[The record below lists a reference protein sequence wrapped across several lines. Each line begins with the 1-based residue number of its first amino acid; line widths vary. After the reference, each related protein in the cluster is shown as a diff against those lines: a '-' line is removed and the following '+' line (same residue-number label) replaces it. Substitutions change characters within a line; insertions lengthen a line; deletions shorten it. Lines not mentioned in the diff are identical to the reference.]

1 MEDEDGP
8 DQPGYADDMS
18 RAPEVGLACNS
29 CRRRKLRCSRETP
42 TCQHCRKTGRECV
55 YEAKRAKPGMKT
67 GAIENLH
74 RRLDTLER
82 SVARQQTTLDCLQ
95 AEEEAPARQSQDPS
109 AHSILSLLAAELQKF
124 HTPPSAPLQSSPSQN
139 HNGASTKRR
148 RLNDDHTY
156 APSGFG
162 NCTPDL
168 PEGEALEE
176 VLKSYFSHVHPWMPI
191 IHESRF
197 RQRLSD
203 DAERGKLHLVLQSM
217 IIVVS
222 RYIEDDFE
230 FSSDSTSQEKAEG
243 HRDWVV
249 SKAMKHL
256 SVENLQAL
264 LIIAF
269 NDATS
274 QAWPLVGSLTRMA
287 DYLQLTVEHDEPQRP
302 SYSQPYKSLSTAK
315 DWTEAEERRRVFWN
329 VFSLDR
335 FCSIPVTTP
344 YFGIWD
350 KSAGRIGKPIAFFP
364 AHPVPLQT
372 SPDDE
377 GQTPSEAGTSPE
389 AASST
394 VDMSTVG
401 AFAYCI
407 EATESLSRVSSYFL
421 QQKVNIRDQRDL
433 SDWLTRFKEL
443 DLRLVH
449 WKMLLPQKWKVNM
462 VQDSPLRMDPNL
474 TLAHVTHNTSMILLH
489 QPIAFPP
496 QDWPFKTRLPSLCS
510 IDTCQAA
517 AVEIATITDRYLK
530 SASSESLISSQFA
543 FCVYIAA
550 RVLLLHWRNGSL
562 MDLTAEFWL
571 LIQSLKA
578 ISKRWAG
585 TEEGPL
591 IQKNLAAKYADI
603 LVQLHARCAQDE
615 SFSINVPG
623 YTTEVN
629 HSNTDIQRLA
639 SSAYVAEDATQNGI
653 STRPSPNTQISQNQP
668 TQLQATAPITLSR
681 RRTSTHQATVPEPQQ
696 AFIPQNA
703 GNEIISSA
711 YSLQMATPVD
721 LSNVANMIQPDNYHR
736 GSVGMGDLT
745 AISQILL
752 DQQFADMDRI
762 ISYDDGVF
770 GSEYEGG
777 GW

>member
-8 DQPGYADDMS
+8 DQSGYADDMS

-42 TCQHCRKTGRECV
+42 TCQHCRKTGLECV

-74 RRLDTLER
+74 RRLDTLEQ
-82 SVARQQTTLDCLQ
+82 SVARHQTTLDTLQ
-95 AEEEAPARQSQDPS
+95 AEEEAPARRSQDPS
-109 AHSILSLLAAELQKF
+109 THNFLSLLAAELQKF
-124 HTPPSAPLQSSPSQN
+124 QASPSAPLQSSPSRNQN
-139 HNGASTKRR
+139 GVSAKRR
-148 RLNDDHTY
+148 RLNDDHAYT
-156 APSGFG
+156 PRSFED
-162 NCTPDL
+162 CTPDL
-168 PEGEALEE
+168 PDERAIEE

-197 RQRLSD
+197 RQRLND
-203 DAERGKLHLVLQSM
+203 DVEREKLYLVLQAM
-217 IIVVS
+217 IIIAS
-222 RYIEDDFE
+222 RYVDDGSGFDTE
-230 FSSDSTSQEKAEG
+230 SASQEKTES

-249 SKAMKHL
+249 AKAMKHL
-256 SVENLQAL
+256 SVESLQAL

-269 NDATS
+269 NDVSS

-287 DYLQLTVEHDEPQRP
+287 DYLQLTVEHDELQRP

-335 FCSIPVTTP
+335 FCSVSMGWNTSLTSDDVNRRLPCDGITWRKEIPVTTP

-350 KSAGRIGKPIAFFP
+350 KSAGRIGKPIAFLP
-364 AHPVPLQT
+364 SHPVPVQT
-372 SPDDE
+372 SPDGE

-389 AASST
+389 AAAST

-462 VQDSPLRMDPNL
+462 VQDAHLKMDPNL

-496 QDWPFKTRLPSLCS
+496 HDWPFKTRLPSLCS

-517 AVEIATITDRYLK
+517 AIEIATITDRYLK
-530 SASSESLISSQFA
+530 CASSKSLISSQFA

-562 MDLTAEFWL
+562 MGLTPEFWL

-578 ISKRWAG
+578 MSKRWTG
-585 TEEGPL
+585 TQQGQL
-591 IQKNLAAKYADI
+591 VQNNLAEKYALI
-603 LVQLHARCAQDE
+603 LVQLHARCIQDE

-623 YTTEVN
+623 YTAEVN
-629 HSNTDIQRLA
+629 HSNTDTQRPA
-639 SSAYVAEDATQNGI
+639 SSGIVAEYGAQNGI
-653 STRPSPNTQISQNQP
+653 PPRPSPNTMIRNA
-668 TQLQATAPITLSR
+668 LIT
-681 RRTSTHQATVPEPQQ
+681 T
-696 AFIPQNA
+696 N
-703 GNEIISSA
+703 

-721 LSNVANMIQPDNYHR
+721 LNNVANMIQPDTYHR
-736 GSVGMGDLT
+736 GNAGTGDLT

-762 ISYDDGVF
+762 ISYDEGVF

-777 GW
+777 G